1 MSRPVISGVIAA
13 IIALLTAV
21 AYFVTTSSIEK
32 DIEGDARRRLAKAQE
47 LLIQNSSLEMLA
59 LLKDTEQ
66 LAHDP
71 DLVKSLTSGSG
82 PNSRQAELAFQKF
95 RSKLAGDGDKKQQ
108 RRPPD
113 IMALT
118 DENGKLVALMSGDK
132 PVFNPI
138 PDTYLKEG
146 KVKYPALARAIE
158 QHQITSE
165 VWDYEN
171 LGPMKAGVA
180 PVYDK
185 EIDNI
190 AGTVILAYA
199 MSAVEAKDQQKLLGT
214 DVAYFYGDRV
224 SATSMGPAGSEKKG
238 GKAAAIREAL
248 FKGDKPLAAAAFK
261 SDIGLS
267 DVITIDI
274 EGDEYWASAGRMPR
288 FSTQPFPPGYPDAPA
303 GAMVMMSRDKELAP
317 LATVKVA
324 ILLVGLGSIVVALLG
339 MFIAAR
345 RILHPLDEIETGV
358 NDIINGNLERTFR
371 PVGSDLDGLANA
383 LNVLLARLLGRPEP
397 GDEEYDEEGNVI
409 RPSGLAV
416 DTEGLSQQD
425 AEAVTLAAEPEGQYL
440 QRTYEQ
446 YVAARRQ
453 TGEGTQGIDY
463 DGFVAKLRQNESVLK
478 GKYQC
483 RAVRFKVV
491 TKDGKVTLKPVPI
504 V

>member
-13 IIALLTAV
+13 IIAVLTAV
-21 AYFVTTSSIEK
+21 AYFVTTSSLEK
-32 DIEGDARRRLAKAQE
+32 DIEKDAQVRVAKAQE
-47 LLIQNSSLEMLA
+47 LLLQNSSLEMLG

-66 LAHDP
+66 LSHDP
-71 DLVKSLTSGSG
+71 DVLKSLIGGSG
-82 PNSRQAELAFQKF
+82 PNARQAELAFQKF
-95 RSKLAGDGDKKQQ
+95 RAKLSGDGDKKAQ

-132 PVFNPI
+132 PVVNPI
-138 PDTYLKEG
+138 PDTYIREG

-190 AGTVILAYA
+190 VGTVILAYA
-199 MSAVEAKDQQKLLGT
+199 MSAVEAKEQQKLLGT
-214 DVAYFYGDRV
+214 DVAYFYGERV
-224 SATSMGPAGSEKKG
+224 SATSFGPAGSEKKG
-238 GKAAAIREAL
+238 GKAGALRDAL
-248 FKGDKPLAAAAFK
+248 FKGEGLAKAALG
-261 SDIGLS
+261 SENGLS
-267 DVITIDI
+267 DVVTIDLDG
-274 EGDEYWASAGRMPR
+274 EEYWATAGRMPR
-288 FSTQPFPPGYPDAPA
+288 FSTQAFPPEYPNTPA
-303 GAMVMMSRDKELAP
+303 GAMVMMSRSEELAP
-317 LATVKVA
+317 IATVKLA
-324 ILLVGLGSIVVALLG
+324 ILLIGFGAIVVAVLG

-345 RILHPLDEIETGV
+345 RILHPIDEIETGV
-358 NDIINGNLERTFR
+358 NEIINGNLDRTFR
-371 PVGSDLDGLANA
+371 PAGSDLDGLANA

-425 AEAVTLAAEPEGQYL
+425 AEAVALAAEPEQAYL
-440 QRTYEQ
+440 HRLYEQ
-446 YVAARRQ
+446 YLAARRS
-453 TGEGTQGIDY
+453 TGEGIQGIDFE
-463 DGFVAKLRQNESVLK
+463 GFIGKLRQNESVLK